1 MTSPVNR
8 RVQRLVA
15 ASTKPMGAAS
25 PLGVACPPWD
35 NTPKYSVWCGV
46 LAKTLC
52 PALASLGLNSSS
64 DTYIRGV

>member
-8 RVQRLVA
+8 RVQRLWA
-15 ASTKPMGAAS
+15 TSTKAMEAAS

-35 NTPKYSVWCGV
+35 NTTKYSVRCGV

-52 PALASLGLNSSS
+52 PALASLGLNSRS